1 MKICRNFP
9 TSAAVASL
17 GLTLCLALSLCG
29 CGSGDASVQVSSTTY
44 DFGQTALHTSVERT
58 VVTVTNSSSSSAPIS
73 LSLQGDSSFSLES
86 SYSCGTTLGAQSSC
100 AVAVTYS
107 PQQTGT
113 ETAVLQIVQQDL
125 PTQIIALTGTGVALS
140 AGQGIVTA
148 TDNPLVALY
157 TFAPTGQGT
166 VAVNFGTSNNY
177 GFQTASYA
185 TPANGDPVTI
195 YVAGMRANT
204 LYHMSAVLTLAD
216 GTTYQDSD
224 HTFTTSSFPSAI
236 LPSITAAAA
245 SGQTPQPGIELM
257 SASSSTVPGYL
268 QAYATDLQG
277 NIIWGYNYSDR
288 NNSGDFATIVQPV
301 KQLSNGDYIVVLSY
315 ASQYLLD
322 SNDNIV
328 TPPAGTVDLIREI
341 DLAGN
346 IVKQIT
352 MAQLNAELAAA
363 GYNLTLDDF
372 HHDVLVLPN
381 GHWIVL
387 ANTIVPET
395 GLTGYSGTENV
406 MGDVLVDLDT
416 NLKPVWI
423 WNEFDHLD
431 LNRHPMSFPDW
442 THTNAVFYSS
452 SDGDLVVSIRHQN
465 WILKIDY
472 ENGNGSGD
480 IVWHLGEGGDF
491 ALQNGSDP
499 IDWFYAQHG
508 PSFVTANTDGTFG
521 ITMMDNGDD
530 RIDAAGNVCG
540 ASTFACYTTIPI
552 FTVSESAKTATL
564 TFRDTIPA
572 ADYSLWGG
580 NAEVL
585 ANGDLEFDLCNEPV
599 ASNGEDTS
607 TIQELVPNGAQQ
619 PVWTLQE
626 TGANL
631 YRAERIPSL
640 YPGVQW

>member
-1 MKICRNFP
+1 MNTRRGCFLLLC
-9 TSAAVASL
+9 VATLVSL
-17 GLTLCLALSLCG
+17 SSLSG
-29 CGSGDASVQVSSTTY
+29 CGSGTGNVQLSSTSF

-58 VVTVTNSSSSSAPIS
+58 VITISNSSSTSTSVS
-73 LSLQGDSSFSLES
+73 LSLQGDSSFSLDS
-86 SYSCGTTLGAQSSC
+86 NYSCGATLAAESSC
-100 AVAVTYS
+100 AVVVTYT
-107 PQQTGT
+107 PQQAGT
-113 ETAVLQIVQQDL
+113 ESGVLQITQPDQPVQTVNL
-125 PTQIIALTGTGVALS
+125 SGSGVALS

-148 TDNPLVALY
+148 TNNPLVALY

-166 VAVNFGTSNNY
+166 VTVNFGTTTSY
-177 GFQTASYA
+177 GLQTASYA

-204 LYHMSAVLTLAD
+204 LYHMSATLTLAD

-224 HTFTTSSFPSAI
+224 HTFTTSSFPAAI
-236 LPSITAAAA
+236 LPSITATTA
-245 SGQTPQPGIELM
+245 SGETPQSGIELM
-257 SASSSTVPGYL
+257 SASNSTVTGYL

-277 NIIWGYNYSDR
+277 NIIWGYNYGDR

-352 MAQLNAELAAA
+352 MAQLNSELAAA
-363 GYNLTLDDF
+363 GYQLTLDDF

-395 GLTGYSGTENV
+395 GLTGYSGTVNV

-416 NLKPVWI
+416 NLQPVWV
-423 WNEFDHLD
+423 WNEFDHLN
-431 LNRHPMSFPDW
+431 LNRHPMNFPDW
-442 THTNAVFYSS
+442 THTNAVFYSP
-452 SDGDLVVSIRHQN
+452 SDGDLMVSIRHQN

-472 ENGNGSGD
+472 DNGNGTGD

-491 ALQNGSDP
+491 TLQNGSDP

-508 PSFVTANTDGTFG
+508 PSFVTSNTDGTFG

-530 RIDAAGNVCG
+530 RMDAAGNVCG
-540 ASTFACYTTIPI
+540 ASTFACYTTVPI

-564 TFRDTIPA
+564 DFRDTIPT

-585 ANGDLEFDLCNEPV
+585 ANGDLEFDLCNEPT

-607 TIQELVPNGAQQ
+607 TIEEIVPNSTQQ